1 MMKMRECLVRFE
13 NPNPVSGRRHC
24 FVPSLVSLR
33 QPSTPTF
40 AGYPRYKITPR
51 VPRARRV
58 QHTRCPSSSSRNIS
72 SRPAPSSSRPA
83 ASARKE
89 FKAKHVIGTSR
100 ASSSRSSRTRSRWRR
115 FRPRARSPSTRRRRS
130 RSHAAYR
137 LRYFL
142 RPSAVGDL
150 HVITHRLSCVQE
162 AYPHVLDDE
171 FYIIYRELIYRE
183 LIYTDY
189 IF

>member
-1 MMKMRECLVRFE
+1 MFFCSFFSKFASSERANVRGV
-13 NPNPVSGRRHC
+13 PPVQDH
-24 FVPSLVSLR
+24 P
-33 QPSTPTF
+33 
-40 AGYPRYKITPR
+40 
-51 VPRARRV
+51 PRAPSA
-58 QHTRCPSSSSRNIS
+58 TCAASRCPSSSSRNS

>member
-1 MMKMRECLVRFE
+1 MMKMRECLEPSE
-13 NPNPVSGRRHC
+13 NPNPVSGRRQS

-40 AGYPRYKITPR
+40 AVYTHRP
-51 VPRARRV
+51 PRA
-58 QHTRCPSSSSRNIS
+58 PNSSNRNIS

-130 RSHAAYR
+130 RSRTAYAIFFGPQR
-137 LRYFL
+137 RAISTSLRTDSRACRRPTRTCSTTSLYIDLYILRTVFL
-142 RPSAVGDL
+142 
-150 HVITHRLSCVQE
+150 E
-162 AYPHVLDDE
+162 
-171 FYIIYRELIYRE
+171 IYYRSPYVTKS
-183 LIYTDY
+183 LAS
-189 IF
+189 